1 MHFGKEIVKKKKK
14 ALLGLAAGTLMSALV
29 AIPLYILTGQ
39 ALTLTILGLGAG
51 IGFSVGG
58 GFDLSLDSD

>member
-1 MHFGKEIVKKKKK
+1 
-14 ALLGLAAGTLMSALV
+14 V